1 MMYQI
6 LFLALSVVI
15 AANILVAVIALSR
28 VSDARRRPF
37 EAGQFADSTARA
49 EVVLKVSTTAGIG
62 VGSTQTRPRRGCDF
76 SSIFSTSGENRLKRD
91 AEKPQRNLFL
101 GVLPPIVSN
110 TILAANRGTG
120 S

>member
-1 MMYQI
+1 
-6 LFLALSVVI
+6 LPLAERIERSGGLGLDAFPASLQAEVTRYGCK
-15 AANILVAVIALSR
+15 APAVR
-28 VSDARRRPF
+28 
-37 EAGQFADSTARA
+37 GWQFADSTARA
-49 EVVLKVSTTAGIG
+49 EVLLKVSTTAGIG